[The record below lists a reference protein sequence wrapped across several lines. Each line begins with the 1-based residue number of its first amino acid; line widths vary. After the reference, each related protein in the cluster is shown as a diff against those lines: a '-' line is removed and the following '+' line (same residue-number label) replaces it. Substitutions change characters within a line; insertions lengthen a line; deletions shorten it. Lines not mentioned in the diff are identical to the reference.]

1 MKFMKKTGKGLIS
14 LKFEK
19 LSELSWEA
27 EGLLARMVNNPRCD
41 YVTAETLHEMYPV
54 DSLETVQSALGEL
67 VEKSFVLQQNEKIYS
82 VNKVKMVQEML
93 YLGSDSENKEN
104 INV

>member
-1 MKFMKKTGKGLIS
+1 MKKTGKGLIS